1 MHREEFHT
9 HFQIPRTNIQS
20 HLGKPC
26 HNTEFQLFI
35 LLIVIQ
41 ICKRKVK
48 KKKKTNK
55 KSSNSLVVTTQLS
68 NSTEDILKNI
78 ISAMTILI
86 LHKG

>member
-1 MHREEFHT
+1 MRREEFHT

-48 KKKKTNK
+48 KKKKT
-55 KSSNSLVVTTQLS
+55 SNSLVITTQLS

>member
-48 KKKKTNK
+48 KKKQQKTLK
-55 KSSNSLVVTTQLS
+55 LFSSNHVTFKFHWRY
-68 NSTEDILKNI
+68 TEKYYFCDDNFNF
-78 ISAMTILI
+78 T
-86 LHKG
+86 